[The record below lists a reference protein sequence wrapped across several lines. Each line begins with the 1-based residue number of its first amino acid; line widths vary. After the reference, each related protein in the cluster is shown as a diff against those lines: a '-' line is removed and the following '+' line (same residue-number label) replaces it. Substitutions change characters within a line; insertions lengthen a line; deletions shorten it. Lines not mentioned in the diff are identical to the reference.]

1 MVVGA
6 GRQQGMWPS
15 YRALNAGIN
24 MSESHSIK
32 PHGGILVNRVNKVSS
47 TGLFSIT
54 ISEDLA
60 NDVENIA
67 DGIFSPL
74 EGFLGKQDYESVISR
89 GRLANDLAW
98 TIPIVLDVDEQ
109 TASKMKESKDVML
122 KNPQGIGIAVLHVEE
137 TYSFDKEKTAQGVY
151 GTTDPSHPGVAKT
164 MSMNDHLVGG
174 KIDYVQRPDETDLRK
189 NRLTPLQTREA
200 FAKAGWKTIC
210 AFQTRNPP
218 HVAHEMLQKTS
229 ITTRDGVFVNPIIG
243 KKKSGDFVDE
253 VIIKCYETMINLY
266 YPENRCILGTLQ
278 TEMKYAGPKEAIHHA
293 IMRQNYGC
301 THIII
306 GRDHAGVG
314 KFYDPFAA
322 QKIFD
327 GYPELE
333 ITPVFFPAFFYC
345 RKCLTY
351 TTPKACPHG
360 DDVKEQI
367 SGTALREMIQNGKTP
382 SQFIL
387 RPEVAKVI
395 LDHPKP
401 FVD

>member
-6 GRQQGMWPS
+6 RRQQRMWPS
-15 YRALNAGIN
+15 YRTLNTGIN
-24 MSESHSIK
+24 MSENNSIK
-32 PHGGILVNRVNKVSS
+32 PHGGILINRINKIEP

-109 TASKMKESKDVML
+109 TASKMKESGDVL
-122 KNPQGIGIAVLHVEE
+122 LQNPQGIGIAVLHVDE
-137 TYSFDKEKTAQGVY
+137 TYSFDKEKTCQGVY
-151 GTTDPSHPGVAKT
+151 GTTDSSHPGVAKT
-164 MSMNDHLVGG
+164 MSMKDYLVGG
-174 KIDYVQRPDETDLRK
+174 KIDYIQRPEETELRK

-200 FAKAGWKTIC
+200 FTKAGWKTIC

-253 VIIKCYETMINLY
+253 VIIKCYETMIKLY

-322 QKIFD
+322 QKIFED
-327 GYPELE
+327 YPELD
-333 ITPVFFPAFFYC
+333 IAPVFFPAFFYC
-345 RKCLTY
+345 KKCLTY

-367 SGTALREMIQNGKTP
+367 SGTALREMIQNGQAP
-382 SQFIL
+382 SEYIL